1 MPETVIKVDCVIFGG
16 GVAGLFT
23 LDTCLSTGHRA
34 ILLESKSL
42 GTGQTIDSQ
51 GIVHGGLKYAITGS
65 GDHSATAIRE
75 MPLIWRRCLAGEAT
89 PDLTNVVLR
98 SDYCHLW
105 RTDSIRSKLGWFA
118 AKLALRTKPQLL
130 DQDEQPNVFRGIEGP
145 IARLDEQ
152 VIEPRSLL
160 EVLSHDLS
168 THLLQTID
176 GGVEVSKLDD
186 GWLIQLLNPE
196 TGEPLTVHTR
206 KVVLTAGKGN
216 EALRKTFGLTPN
228 KTQLRPLHMVMA
240 RGNLP
245 VINGHCIDGAK
256 TRVTITTTKDYA
268 DRIVWQIGGQLAEDG
283 THKTPEE
290 LICHAAKELQE
301 VLPTVDFRDTE
312 FLTYFTTRAEEN
324 KDGSRPTDITLLE
337 EQDVLSCWPTKL
349 AFAPRLAKKV
359 ASRIAPIVHASE
371 FDLSIL
377 SSWPSPTVALPPW
390 ESDLPWSSI
399 ELTCQQ

>member
-1 MPETVIKVDCVIFGG
+1 MPEAVIEVDCVIFGG

-23 LDTCLSTGHRA
+23 LHQCLASDLRA
-34 ILLESKSL
+34 ILLESNSL

-51 GIVHGGLKYAITGS
+51 GIIHGGIKYAITGS

-75 MPLIWRRCLAGEAT
+75 MPLIWRRCLAGETT

-98 SDYCHLW
+98 SDYCHIW

-130 DQDEQPNVFRGIEGP
+130 DQEELPKVFRRIKGP
-145 IARLDEQ
+145 VARLDEQ
-152 VIEPRSLL
+152 IIEPRSLL

-168 THLLQTID
+168 TYLLQTSD

-196 TGEPLTVHTR
+196 TGDPLTVRTK

-216 EALRKTFGLTPN
+216 QQLRDIFGLTPN
-228 KTQLRPLHMVMA
+228 KTQVRPLHMVMA

-268 DRIVWQIGGQLAEDG
+268 DRIVWQVGGQLAEDG
-283 THKTPEE
+283 TRKTPEE
-290 LICHAAKELQE
+290 LICHAAKELQA
-301 VLPTVDFRDTE
+301 VLPTVDFSTTE

-324 KDGSRPTDITLLE
+324 MDGNRPTDISILE
-337 EQDVLSCWPTKL
+337 EQNVLSCWPTKL
-349 AFAPRLAKKV
+349 AFAPRLAEK
-359 ASRIAPIVHASE
+359 IAGQISPAVHDNELDHNTLA
-371 FDLSIL
+371 
-377 SSWPSPTVALPPW
+377 SWPSPTVALPPW
-390 ESDLPWSSI
+390 ESDRPWSSI